1 MMFRVNEEILGGKI
15 KKMISDSDQ
24 GCEENRTV
32 RDGDV
37 DKEGLPEDVTCE
49 LRAES

>member
-1 MMFRVNEEILGGKI
+1 M

-24 GCEENRTV
+24 GCEGNRRV

-37 DKEGLPEDVTCE
+37 DKEASLKM
-49 LRAES
+49 